1 MYIINNNNII
11 FLNSGPN
18 WNKWIQLI
26 IEIIWNAEGKHKK
39 KKQTKKLENK
49 KMNYEKRVLLIYL
62 YNIQTD
68 LKFYVLSYI
77 ISL

>member
-1 MYIINNNNII
+1 MLKENT
-11 FLNSGPN
+11 
-18 WNKWIQLI
+18 
-26 IEIIWNAEGKHKK
+26 KK
-39 KKQTKKLENK
+39 KTKKLENK